1 MVAIPTLYCNHQVCQ
16 GQDSAP
22 FEYDQDHKEVQTMP
36 LSRLMLVRRLAQPQQ
51 RRLFSAGQ
59 SFSSYEYPLAT
70 EAPVVTKTVAVEAQA
85 APRSKV
91 SNPSNNQ
98 VRDPADPFD
107 DSHVLSDL
115 EVESIRSLQK
125 KYIPT
130 KLLGSTKIGL
140 EIPPYIPPNVPASSL
155 EVPETKITT
164 LDNGVRVVSQE
175 TYGQVCTIG
184 VLGNFGSRHEQHHLG
199 TAHLLE
205 LMAFQSTASYKDS
218 VEIQQKL
225 QDWGATSFA
234 NSGREQTLWCLD
246 ILRPNVEQGM
256 DLLKQVTLQP
266 LLLDQEIE
274 ESKRAMQYQA
284 MDIIPELKLGEALQ
298 TAAYGVDQQL
308 GKSHFGKSV
317 APLQRLCICPTYLT
331 SATAPAPLN
340 SIDSLGAS
348 TVREYLE
355 TNVWKNPEGM
365 VIAGAGIGH
374 DELVDMAKLHFG
386 GLEQSTARQTVA
398 SIYRGGECKLEIP
411 TLDGMT
417 RVGVALEV
425 GGWSSNDLVPG
436 CVLQTLLGGGNSF
449 SAGGPGKGMYSRL
462 YRQVLNRYFWA
473 ESAESFTAFHGE
485 SGLLGISASSTAQ
498 KSRDAT
504 RVISEHLLKLALH
517 HVSDEELDRARNMLK
532 NNVLTQ
538 LESRLVLFEDM
549 GRQVLTYG
557 YRENNALMT
566 AKIDAVTKE
575 DLQQLI
581 LRALQKPPTVAAVGD
596 NVDSVPS
603 YTEIKSWFAF

>member
-1 MVAIPTLYCNHQVCQ
+1 
-16 GQDSAP
+16 
-22 FEYDQDHKEVQTMP
+22 MP
-36 LSRLMLVRRLAQPQQ
+36 LSRLMFVRRIAQPQQ

-70 EAPVVTKTVAVEAQA
+70 EAPVVTKTMAVEAQN
-85 APRSKV
+85 APRSKL
-91 SNPSNNQ
+91 SNPLNSE

-107 DSHVLSDL
+107 DSQALSDL

-256 DLLKQVTLQP
+256 DLLKQVTLTP

-308 GKSHFGKSV
+308 GKSHF
-317 APLQRLCICPTYLT
+317 APLD
-331 SATAPAPLN
+331 

-348 TVREYLE
+348 TVRQYLE
-355 TNVWKNPEGM
+355 TNVWKNPEGI

-374 DELVDMAKLHFG
+374 DELVDMAKFHFG

-398 SIYRGGECKLEIP
+398 SIYRGGECKLEIS

-557 YRENNALMT
+557 YRENNELMT

-581 LRALQKPPTVAAVGD
+581 LRALQKPPTLAVVGD
-596 NVDSVPS
+596 NVDGVPS
-603 YTEIKSWFAF
+603 YTEVKSWFAF